1 MTENALAWSSLS
13 LYWCAVS
20 DDFRWATLIV
30 ELEREFAKRNMRDH
44 LALLARFKDGYD
56 RQSRRLAGMPRPP
69 WTTEMLVE
77 LAAIFQLAPFHEF
90 YPVVP
95 RDNRC
100 PHCRADL
107 SSREVQTIR
116 AVLAD
121 RQLHGCKHCGGRWLV
136 LKAEPLRGH

>member
-1 MTENALAWSSLS
+1 
-13 LYWCAVS
+13 VS
-20 DDFRWATLIV
+20 DDFRWATLIAD
-30 ELEREFAKRNMRDH
+30 LEREFAKRNMRDH
-44 LALLARFKDGYD
+44 LALLARFKDGYE

-77 LAAIFQLAPFHEF
+77 LAAIFQLPPFQEF

-95 RDNRC
+95 RDKRC

-116 AVLAD
+116 AVLSD
-121 RQLHGCKHCGGRWLV
+121 RSLHGCKHCGGRWLV
-136 LKAEPLRGH
+136 LKEKPVRGH